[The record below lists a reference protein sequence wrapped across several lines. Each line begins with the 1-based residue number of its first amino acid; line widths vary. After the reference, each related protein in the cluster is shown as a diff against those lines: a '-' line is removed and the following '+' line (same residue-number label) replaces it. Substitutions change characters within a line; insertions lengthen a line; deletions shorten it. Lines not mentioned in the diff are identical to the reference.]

1 MMHSG
6 EPDRSMRL
14 SARSGQEW
22 CRSLNEIMCDDAVR
36 ESLAREFPAGAA
48 EWNDGISRRSFVK
61 LLGASM
67 ALAGL
72 GGCVREPAEK
82 IMPYINDPADLV
94 PGNALHYATS
104 MTIDGYATGLLVE
117 SHIGRPTKVEGN
129 PDHPA
134 SLGAA
139 GVYEQASILQL
150 YDPHRARAARLAGRK
165 ATWNELARALS
176 PGLLHTRVGAR
187 GAGLRL
193 LLEPTSS
200 PLTVM
205 VLSRVATE
213 YPDARVYFHAPLA
226 AMVSR
231 DTSRSIPGTA
241 LDTALHTALVP
252 QFDFSRAA
260 VVVSLDADFLSS
272 MPFHLRYAHDFAAQ
286 RRGMIAAQ
294 SSNRLYVAE
303 PAPTPTG
310 TLADYRLAASPA
322 SVAGVAAALSEAVE
336 IITHAQ
342 NAQNNVLRD
351 VPRVAA
357 AMPISAAAQA
367 WVDAAARDLVA
378 HMGRGI
384 VIAGPRQP
392 AVVHALA
399 LAINTSL
406 GNTGRTVW
414 FTRNPV
420 WQAGAPTHEL
430 SGLQAEIAS
439 GQVDTLLILGGNPA
453 YNAPA
458 DLQFDRVLR
467 SVPNTVYLS
476 EYENETARAAASF
489 VPASHYLESWGDA
502 RAYDGTISRVQPL
515 IAPLDGGKTR
525 DELLAVVAGMG
536 TVSAHDLAR
545 ESSRA
550 SHAGAGPFDA
560 WWDETLRRGIVEG
573 SALARTSAAP
583 ARNTI
588 GAPAAGVAPAGGSAP
603 SRSAGDANSIEL
615 VFAPSAAVF
624 DGRFADN
631 AWLQEL
637 PDPITKLTW
646 DNAALLSPALA
657 ARIGVASGDVITVR
671 ARGRSLDVPALIV
684 PGHADATVTLPLGY
698 GRAGAEAV
706 ARGVGVNAY
715 MLRSSDAPYV
725 EAGVVLARTGRTHQL
740 AVTQTHWTLEGRDI
754 VHEVAVSDLARV
766 PGAEHASAT
775 PPRQSPRHP
784 LTLYEPPA
792 PSAAGFGRDQWAMT
806 IDLSLCTGCSA
817 CVVAC
822 QAENNVPVVGK
833 AGVLQSR
840 EMQWLRIDRYYE
852 GVAEA
857 PRMISQPM
865 LCQHC
870 EKAPCEYVCPVEATV
885 HSDDGLNEM
894 VYNRCVGTRF
904 CSNNCPYKVRRFN
917 WFDYTSELAETER
930 MAMNPEVSVR
940 ARGVMEKCTFCV
952 QRLRRTQIDSEL
964 SGAPRTGPVMTACQ
978 QTCPTQAIVF
988 GSLTDPN
995 SDVTRLRDDPRS
1007 YAVLD
1012 ELGTVPRVHYLA
1024 RVTSA
1029 ATPTTPT
1036 TPIEQTPSSLG
1047 PGDQPPS

>member
-1 MMHSG
+1 MTHSG
-6 EPDRSMRL
+6 DPDGSVPL
-14 SARSGQEW
+14 SARSGREW
-22 CRSLNEIMCDDAVR
+22 WRSLDEAMDDAAVR

-48 EWNDGISRRSFVK
+48 EWSDGISRRSFVK

-72 GGCVREPAEK
+72 GACVREPAEK

-104 MTIDGYATGLLVE
+104 MAIDGYATGLVVE

-150 YDPHRARAARLAGRK
+150 YDPHRARVARLAGRK
-165 ATWNELARALS
+165 ATWDELARALS
-176 PGLLHTRVGAR
+176 PKLLHERVGTR

-205 VLSRVATE
+205 LLSRVATE

-226 AMVSR
+226 ATRARNSSR
-231 DTSRSIPGTA
+231 PTPGMALGTA
-241 LDTALHTALVP
+241 LGTTLGKALVP
-252 QFDFSRAA
+252 QFDFSRAE
-260 VVVSLDADFLSS
+260 VVVSLDADFLAA
-272 MPFHLRYAHDFAAQ
+272 MPFHLRYAHNFSAQ

-303 PAPTPTG
+303 PAPTSTG
-310 TLADYRLAASPA
+310 TLADHRLAASPA
-322 SVAGVAAALSEAVE
+322 SVEGVAAALARAVG
-336 IITHAQ
+336 TLAHAQ
-342 NAQNNVLRD
+342 NAPDALHD
-351 VPRVAA
+351 ALRVAA
-357 AMPISAAAQA
+357 TTPISAPAQA

-378 HMGRGI
+378 NMGRGI

-392 AVVHALA
+392 AAVHALVLA
-399 LAINTSL
+399 LNTSL
-406 GNTGRTVW
+406 ANTDRTVW
-414 FTRNPV
+414 FTQDPV
-420 WQAGAPTHEL
+420 WEAGASAHDL
-430 SGLQAEIAS
+430 SGLQADIAS
-439 GQVDTLLILGGNPA
+439 GQVDTLLILEGNPA
-453 YNAPA
+453 YNAPV
-458 DLQFDRVLR
+458 DLQFDRLLR
-467 SVPNTVYLS
+467 SVPNTFYLG
-476 EYENETARAAASF
+476 EYDNETARAAMSSL
-489 VPASHYLESWGDA
+489 PAAHYLESWGDA
-502 RAYDGTISRVQPL
+502 RAYDGTISIVQPL
-515 IAPLDGGKTR
+515 ITPLYGGKTR
-525 DELLAVVAGMG
+525 DELLAVVGGMG
-536 TVSAHDLAR
+536 VVSAHELTR
-545 ESSRA
+545 ESART
-550 SHAGAGPFDA
+550 SHAGNGPFDL
-560 WWDETLRRGIVEG
+560 WWDEVLRRGIIDG
-573 SALARTSAAP
+573 SAFARAPAAPPGTRIGATTAAITPSAVAAP
-583 ARNTI
+583 AQS
-588 GAPAAGVAPAGGSAP
+588 AAHP
-603 SRSAGDANSIEL
+603 DETNSVEL
-615 VFAPSAAVF
+615 AFAPSGAVF

-657 ARIGVASGDVITVR
+657 TRLGVASGDVITVST
-671 ARGRSLDVPALIV
+671 RGRSLDVPALIV

-698 GRAGAEAV
+698 GRDGAEAI

-715 MLRSSDAPYV
+715 LLRHSDAPYV
-725 EAGVVLARTGRTHQL
+725 EAGVTIARTGRTHEL

-754 VHEVAVSDLARV
+754 VHELTVAQLAS
-766 PGAEHASAT
+766 SA
-775 PPRQSPRHP
+775 PLRQSSRRP

-792 PSAAGFGRDQWAMT
+792 PTTAGFGRDQWAMT
-806 IDLSLCTGCSA
+806 VDLSLCTGCSA

-852 GVAEA
+852 GSAEA

-930 MAMNPEVSVR
+930 MAMNPEVTVR

-952 QRLRRTQIDSEL
+952 QRLRRAQIDAEL

-988 GSLTDPN
+988 GSLTDPA
-995 SDVTRLRDDPRS
+995 SDVARLHHDSRS

-1012 ELGTVPRVHYLA
+1012 DLGTQPRVRYLA
-1024 RVTSA
+1024 RVTSS
-1029 ATPTTPT
+1029 
-1036 TPIEQTPSSLG
+1036 E
-1047 PGDQPPS
+1047 